1 MQNISTPKKCIL
13 SSTKVRRDARGNLWI
28 SRLSVLKKE
37 RKHTIPRHM
46 NQQEL
51 DNKSQAE
58 SSC

>member
-1 MQNISTPKKCIL
+1 MDIKTIN
-13 SSTKVRRDARGNLWI
+13 A
-28 SRLSVLKKE
+28 KKE